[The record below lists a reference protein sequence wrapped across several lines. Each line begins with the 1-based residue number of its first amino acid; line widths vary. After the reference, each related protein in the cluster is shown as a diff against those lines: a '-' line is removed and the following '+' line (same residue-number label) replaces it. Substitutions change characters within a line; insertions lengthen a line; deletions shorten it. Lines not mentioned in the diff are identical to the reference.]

1 MKQPRIKIL
10 IATHKPGIVHQDEIY
25 TPIQVGKTISNYD
38 LKILS
43 DDTGDNISDKNSMY
57 CELTALYWAWKNL
70 KNIDYIGLCHYRRF
84 FDFHKQVYQYLP
96 HTHININKSNL
107 IDYSISSKIIEE
119 LKQGKVIIPK
129 HQTGRESL
137 YTQYCLK
144 HISDD
149 LRTLQQTIELQED
162 PKYTQAFKKVM
173 KNNKFSPY
181 NMFIMSWTDFDK
193 YCTWLFT
200 LLKEVEEKIDVS
212 HYNNVQ
218 KRIYGYMS
226 ERLMN
231 VYIEA
236 NNLKTQEYPI
246 ILFTDNKVCENIGRI
261 EYYFKTL
268 IKNISFS
275 MSLPPAD
282 IE

>member
-1 MKQPRIKIL
+1 MKQPTIKIL
-10 IATHKPGIVHQDEIY
+10 IATHKPGIVHQDKIY
-25 TPIQVGKTISNYD
+25 TPIQVGKIISNYD

-43 DDTGDNISDKNSMY
+43 DDTGNNISDKNSMY

-70 KNIDYIGLCHYRRF
+70 RNIDYIGLCHYRRF
-84 FDFHKQVYQYLP
+84 FDFHKQAYQYLP

-107 IDYSISSKIIEE
+107 IDYSISPQIIEE
-119 LKQGKVIIPK
+119 LKQGRIIVPK

-149 LRTLQQTIELQED
+149 LRTLQQTIELQKET
-162 PKYTQAFKKVM
+162 KYIQAFKKVM

-181 NMFIMSWTDFDK
+181 NMFIMSWKEFDR

-236 NNLKTQEYPI
+236 NNLKTKEYPI
-246 ILFTDNKVCENIGRI
+246 ILFTDNKVSKNMGRI
-261 EYYFKTL
+261 EYYLKTL